1 MNTLAMYF
9 EHFRYQMGMQVL
21 MHIRF
26 VIYNALSALTV
37 LSLLAASTRSPGTP
51 DPTLAPD
58 GINHSRAALEK
69 NEDPSPGYRPDA
81 GADEDDIPLRYL
93 RNTQWV
99 HTRGGKDRPS
109 PLPLAAH
116 SGRRNPSSPRPTPS
130 DGGFHMPS
138 ISPFPLNNSPFVPTS
153 PTDAGEDTETS
164 TPSSSTLER
173 DTPTRVSGEE
183 QDELGE
189 RDDEMLLPKRNVI
202 MGKSSNGA
210 PRWCK
215 KCDQWKPD
223 RCHHCRFCKRCTLK
237 SEFGLSRTRF
247 GADQSGFSGP
257 SLRLD
262 RDMCRF
268 PKL

>member
-1 MNTLAMYF
+1 M
-9 EHFRYQMGMQVL
+9 
-21 MHIRF
+21 
-26 VIYNALSALTV
+26 

-58 GINHSRAALEK
+58 GITHSRVAVEK
-69 NEDPSPGYRPDA
+69 DEGPSPGYQPDA

-93 RNTQWV
+93 RNSQWV
-99 HTRGGKDRPS
+99 HARGGKDRPS
-109 PLPLAAH
+109 PLPLVSH
-116 SGRRNPSSPRPTPS
+116 KGTRHLSTPPGSTPS
-130 DGGFHMPS
+130 DEGFHMPS

-153 PTDAGEDTETS
+153 PTDAGQDTETS

-173 DTPTRVSGEE
+173 DPTTRVSGEE
-183 QDELGE
+183 QDESGG

-237 SEFGLSRTRF
+237 SESGLGRTKLV
-247 GADQSGFSGP
+247 ADQNGLSGP